1 MADHIRFR
9 SARHK
14 NKLKFFR
21 QSDHGEGRAFHRNK
35 SFQCRGKLTF
45 STVHHKEIRQ
55 GEVIF
60 QQPFEMTGHCL
71 FHHGKVIGS
80 GHSLDPETA
89 VVRFVRC
96 AIGKMYQTCHC
107 EGPGDIGD
115 IETLNRPWR
124 QIQFQ
129 CGLQIFHSSH
139 SRCGIGDRGIFKSAV
154 FLTVHRFDVG
164 GNIPV
169 QCGFFKLL
177 FFRTFFHFQFQNFPH
192 IFDIA
197 VQYGDQLVH
206 TRPVLFLRHL
216 VFAGTAAIF
225 QCSSQTMFAVVR
237 SGIGSFTGAQTQML
251 NEEFRSHFQCPAF
264 WKRSEI
270 KTGIIFFQP
279 CHFQPGEFFREIQFQ
294 HQVAFVIPHEDV
306 VMGGIFFDKMGFQQQ
321 SFIFIFDSD
330 IFPGING
337 IDERTG
343 FGIGTG
349 DAARLEILRHP
360 PPQIGCFPHIDH
372 HTEDVTVNV
381 TSRFCGDIARIKVV
395 FLQIAHLKKVLLIF

>member
-1 MADHIRFR
+1 MIFQIAEYDPREFQSDSRDPFGNGFRGGSFPQSPYRTVFPQECGFPVFADAFDLIQNGIADGIQSQIPVIGDGKAVCFIPDRLKQFQGRAVMADHIRFR

-21 QSDHGEGRAFHRNK
+21 QSDHGEGRTFHRNK

-60 QQPFEMTGHCL
+60 QQPFEMTGHRL
-71 FHHGKVIGS
+71 FHHGKVVGS

-129 CGLQIFHSSH
+129 SGLQIFHSSH

-192 IFDIA
+192 IFDVA

-206 TRPVLFLRHL
+206 TRPVFFLRHL

-237 SGIGSFTGAQTQML
+237 SGIGSFTGA
-251 NEEFRSHFQCPAF
+251 
-264 WKRSEI
+264 
-270 KTGIIFFQP
+270 
-279 CHFQPGEFFREIQFQ
+279 
-294 HQVAFVIPHEDV
+294 
-306 VMGGIFFDKMGFQQQ
+306 
-321 SFIFIFDSD
+321 
-330 IFPGING
+330 
-337 IDERTG
+337 
-343 FGIGTG
+343 
-349 DAARLEILRHP
+349 
-360 PPQIGCFPHIDH
+360 
-372 HTEDVTVNV
+372 
-381 TSRFCGDIARIKVV
+381 
-395 FLQIAHLKKVLLIF
+395 